1 VACALNLLCDL
12 FALQNIEADKGFR
25 QEHGRLASVRTNGLA
40 SVRTKGLASVRTK
53 SVTREGNRLC
63 NAVRRQAGPLIDALG
78 VPDAILRAPLGLRDP
93 APADR

>member
-25 QEHGRLASVRTNGLA
+25 QEHGR
-40 SVRTKGLASVRTK
+40 LASVRTK

-78 VPDAILRAPLGLRDP
+78 VPDAILGAPLGLRDP

>member
-1 VACALNLLCDL
+1 MACALNLLCDL

-40 SVRTKGLASVRTK
+40 SVRTKA
-53 SVTREGNRLC
+53 VTREGNRRC
-63 NAVRRQAGPLIDALG
+63 NAVRRQSGPLIDALG